1 MQQHDE
7 VVSGWLN
14 GSDNVDGYENPA
26 GPLYI
31 EGATATEHAMTR
43 SSAATNIITT
53 LGGTTASCRPSSC
66 ACC

>member
-14 GSDNVDGYENPA
+14 GANSISGFENPA

-31 EGATATEHAMTR
+31 DSATEKKM
-43 SSAATNIITT
+43 SSTNHGAVQTVLKTT
-53 LGGTTASCRPSSC
+53 QSCASGC